1 LPTSRFDDIEGF
13 HSGERSA
20 SLRHDEMTVTNSGTA
35 RNQRGARKAKGKGPT
50 LSLSEQAYIAIK
62 DRIITLFFAPGQY
75 LNEASICE
83 QLGMGRTPVHQALQ
97 RLQAD
102 GLVDIVPRKGV
113 IIQPDSMGQVLEI
126 LDARLVVEPE
136 IAARAAEHH
145 RSEDVAD
152 IRALLDH
159 HRDDPHGGGRI
170 DSFVECD
177 RAFHNKLSDL
187 SQSRILGEFAK
198 SLHERSTRAWY
209 LHLWQT
215 LDTEASDRQHRA
227 VLAAIEAR
235 DPAAAAAAMR
245 EHLAALRDKVVHLQR
260 QAPRRAPAAQ
270 PR

>member
-1 LPTSRFDDIEGF
+1 MTATTS
-13 HSGERSA
+13 
-20 SLRHDEMTVTNSGTA
+20 VTA
-35 RNQRGARKAKGKGPT
+35 RKRLPAKAKEET

-83 QLGMGRTPVHQALQ
+83 QLGLGRTPVHQALQ
-97 RLQAD
+97 RLQAE

-136 IAARAAEHH
+136 IAARAAENC
-145 RSEDVAD
+145 RPEDVAE
-152 IRALLDH
+152 IRTLLDH

-177 RAFHNKLSDL
+177 RAFHNKLSDM

-198 SLHERSTRAWY
+198 ALHERSTRAWY

-227 VLAAIEAR
+227 VLNAIEAR
-235 DPAAAAAAMR
+235 DPQAAAAAMR
-245 EHLAALRDKVVHLQR
+245 EHLAALRDKVAQLHQH
-260 QAPRRAPAAQ
+260 APKRMPS
-270 PR
+270 PRSR